1 MSNGIKEKFYRADLP
16 EFQDRL
22 QAFHMASLGMVHQ
35 LLTATVGLQA
45 QHVASL
51 KTSLEQ
57 TTSTISAVDL
67 GKDVEIYVR
76 ENRRVGGWKEPE
88 GWGWEPAEGFYE
100 VGEWATDGPAKVVLQ
115 NSASHLSLSCLSST
129 RLIACA
135 LVLACSELARANADL
150 AKTQPNL
157 DSKSIELSSLVTR
170 LTQASAP
177 SAYPSTA
184 GDPDSVSDSLLPL
197 LPEVH
202 RLSSA
207 VTACE
212 IVLDQLQATLGE
224 ETGEGKAHE
233 FKSASFTVPA
243 KCKVC
248 EGSIWGLAKPGK
260 SCRNCGV
267 VVHTKC
273 ENKVHP
279 FLPPL
284 LARRSRT
291 DTFLRLWTF
300 RFRPTA
306 RVRPPARPSLVARQ
320 RLLEFRVRPQRARR
334 SIGLRL
340 SLRRGLHLVYL
351 RQAGGWS
358 RKRRRRASQ
367 EDKSGC
373 CLITL
378 RPASSSSQFKVRRLL
393 LPHASLSTLS
403 SSDDRLYAWAM
414 V

>member
-16 EFQDRL
+16 EFQNRL
-22 QAFHMASLGMVHQ
+22 QAFHMASLGTVHQ

-45 QHVASL
+45 QHLASL

-67 GKDVEIYVR
+67 GRDVEVYVR
-76 ENRRVGGWKEPE
+76 ENRRVGSWKVPE
-88 GWGWEPAEGFYE
+88 GWSWEPAEGFYE
-100 VGEWATDGPAKVVLQ
+100 VGEWATEGPAKVVLQ
-115 NSASHLSLSCLSST
+115 NSVSRLSLSHLST
-129 RLIACA
+129 RLIASSLA
-135 LVLACSELARANADL
+135 LACSELARANADL
-150 AKTQPNL
+150 AKTQPNF
-157 DSKSIELSSLVTR
+157 DSKSIELSSLVSR

-197 LPEVH
+197 LQEVH
-202 RLSSA
+202 RLSSS

-212 IVLDQLQATLGE
+212 VVLDQLQAALGE

-267 VVHTKC
+267 VVHSKC
-273 ENKVHP
+273 ENKV
-279 FLPPL
+279 
-284 LARRSRT
+284 R
-291 DTFLRLWTF
+291 
-300 RFRPTA
+300 
-306 RVRPPARPSLVARQ
+306 
-320 RLLEFRVRPQRARR
+320 
-334 SIGLRL
+334 
-340 SLRRGLHLVYL
+340 
-351 RQAGGWS
+351 
-358 RKRRRRASQ
+358 
-367 EDKSGC
+367 
-373 CLITL
+373 
-378 RPASSSSQFKVRRLL
+378 SSSSYCFFPQNEGLTLLILDLSDSSQLRPCVGQLVR
-393 LPHASLSTLS
+393 LS
-403 SSDDRLYAWAM
+403 SYFDGVSSLARAIDGVVARSVFIYRF